1 MLYNFIACQNEAE
14 DGNQITR
21 AQAAIAEG
29 KNWNVSTDKYTEE
42 LKKGDVNGDGV
53 VDVADIAT
61 IIDVM
66 AGKGDAATQAAA
78 DVNGDTQVD
87 VADIATVIDI
97 MAGK

>member
-1 MLYNFIACQNEAE
+1 MSIFIDVIVCKNEGE
-14 DGNQITR
+14 NGNQITR
-21 AQAAIAEG
+21 AQAAIAEA
-29 KNWNVSTDKYTEE
+29 KNWNLQIDKYTET
-42 LKKGDVNGDGV
+42 GDVNGDGT